1 MVKNPLED
9 KIKGEDLSSSTN
21 LLLNNKSVISL
32 NTFNMNVLIL
42 KKETNY
48 VCGLLYNVAYV
59 RVSYISYACIKLLYI
74 YIYIYFDVCLLYV
87 ILIYENTLLFFF
99 LLLYLSHIIT
109 WYQSR
114 AINLFLLSCLPL
126 HLLLFF
132 NMKILLYLTRTKYHD
147 LILKP
152 V

>member
-74 YIYIYFDVCLLYV
+74 YIYIY
-87 ILIYENTLLFFF
+87 ILMYAF
-99 LLLYLSHIIT
+99 
-109 WYQSR
+109 
-114 AINLFLLSCLPL
+114 C
-126 HLLLFF
+126 
-132 NMKILLYLTRTKYHD
+132 M
-147 LILKP
+147 
-152 V
+152 